1 MPMDEKLKK
10 DIESVVATIF
20 SEKEEAEMRK
30 KTEEA
35 LEKAAA
41 TIEDLTNTLEE
52 KNAEAEEQESKFSEI
67 QAKVTDL
74 ESELEAARN
83 ETESVKEQ
91 LTEKETELE
100 EIKKDRAADVRMA
113 ELEEAGVAH
122 RTDEAKEA
130 QVARIREMSD
140 EDFAAYK
147 EELVSI
153 RQSVLDEL
161 AAAASEEETAE
172 EAEEAAEG
180 EESETSEEDN
190 SEEEAS
196 EEETEENSE
205 EASEEEAEE
214 EETSEEGEDTPP
226 ANVDHGQAVFA
237 ALNMDHRPS
246 PDLIERYAEL
256 GKAMAK
262 EFTKSRD

>member
-122 RTDEAKEA
+122 RTDEAKDA

-161 AAAASEEETAE
+161 AASAESEEETAE
-172 EAEEAAEG
+172 ETAG

-190 SEEEAS
+190 SQEEASEEETDENSEEGSEEETEEEEAS
-196 EEETEENSE
+196 EEEEEI
-205 EASEEEAEE
+205 
-214 EETSEEGEDTPP
+214 PP
-226 ANVDHGQAVFA
+226 ANVDHGRALFA

-246 PDLIERYAEL
+246 PDLVERYAEL
-256 GKAMAK
+256 GKAMA
-262 EFTKSRD
+262 EEMNKSRE